1 MTNLRTT
8 APGCVH
14 GQTYPHPNDCQ
25 HFYICYR
32 GWFALETCDFG
43 SVYSRAVRHCVSL
56 DSPDNDCKRK
66 NKNVQRIKK
75 TTKAASTTTEG
86 NDIEMQQLEIR
97 TTREKPPTPKIGND
111 IEMQQIEIRTT
122 RKNPPPKI
130 GKNKKTQRIKKTTK
144 AAPATTTK
152 GNDIKMQQIEITTMT
167 GTPST
172 THIVMDTRP
181 TPVNSLCVHGETY
194 FYPYQCQLYYLCY
207 NGFLLT
213 EHCTSDLVY
222 SRSAKQCVS
231 PTSPDND
238 CVRNDI
244 EMQQIEMRTTRKNP
258 PPKIGKNKR
267 TQRIKKTTKAASA
280 TTTEGNDIE
289 MQQIEITGTTET
301 TPTPIQDWQFT
312 TKSTTTTEIMD
323 TQQMPVNSLC
333 VHGQTYFYPYQ
344 CQLYYLCYNNLFLI
358 ESCASDL
365 VYSRSAKQCVSPTS
379 PDNDCVS
386 NGIEFQ
392 QIEITTT
399 DTVPDNTD
407 GKNTKMQ
414 RIKSTKAA
422 STTTT
427 KEAVRSLD
435 QNCTDRVVYPDQIE
449 CRKYYYCID
458 GKLERRTCFLDYV
471 FSRRLKHCVPRYSH
485 FADCE
490 SIIRLD

>member
-207 NGFLLT
+207 N
-213 EHCTSDLVY
+213 
-222 SRSAKQCVS
+222 
-231 PTSPDND
+231 
-238 CVRNDI
+238 
-244 EMQQIEMRTTRKNP
+244 
-258 PPKIGKNKR
+258 
-267 TQRIKKTTKAASA
+267 
-280 TTTEGNDIE
+280 
-289 MQQIEITGTTET
+289 
-301 TPTPIQDWQFT
+301 
-312 TKSTTTTEIMD
+312 
-323 TQQMPVNSLC
+323 
-333 VHGQTYFYPYQ
+333 
-344 CQLYYLCYNNLFLI
+344 NLFLI

-414 RIKSTKAA
+414 RIKSIKAA